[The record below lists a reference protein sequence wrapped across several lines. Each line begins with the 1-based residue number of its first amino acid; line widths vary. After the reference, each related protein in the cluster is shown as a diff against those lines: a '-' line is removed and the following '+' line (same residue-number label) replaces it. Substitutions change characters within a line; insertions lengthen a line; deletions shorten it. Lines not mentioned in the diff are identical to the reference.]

1 MSTIPKPIALV
12 PGLTCSVDFAR
23 NLAFV
28 GLSQVRESVV
38 TDSSYFCGS
47 GKRKCAKRNVRE
59 SLSAIDQQQKL

>member
-12 PGLTCSVDFAR
+12 PGLTRRVEFAR

-47 GKRKCAKRNVRE
+47 GKRKCSTRNVRE
-59 SLSAIDQQQKL
+59 SLSVIDQQQKL